1 MSNGKKRGGGFFSRE
16 ANPETVANSWAGMRS
31 LIEKPL
37 ASGTVLQNTNAAT
50 GATVL
55 AGPDVFSGMFR
66 TSVGDSG
73 IDLQNA
79 TKESLAIASNTIRG
93 TTDGNRAI
101 AAGFFSGALQ
111 GDHTSAV
118 NQLANVEYAYQP
130 QYQAPQAGIQQPEA
144 IMYGVPQQPRGRMQS
159 EPPRGRMAVAG
170 RANPLGPISA
180 AEEVNMG

>member
-1 MSNGKKRGGGFFSRE
+1 MSAPRKRGGGFFSRE
-16 ANPETVANSWAGMRS
+16 ANPEAIANSWAGMRS

-37 ASGTVLQNTNAAT
+37 ASGTVLQNTNAST

-79 TKESLAIASNTIRG
+79 TKESLAIASGTIRG

-101 AAGFFSGALQ
+101 AAGFFAGALQ
-111 GDHTSAV
+111 GDHTAAI

-130 QYQAPQAGIQQPEA
+130 SYALPQAGIPQPEPV
-144 IMYGVPQQPRGRMQS
+144 MYGVPQQPRGRMQS
-159 EPPRGRMAVAG
+159 EPPRGRSLHAG
-170 RANPLGPISA
+170 RANPLSPLGV